1 MNFFEYFY
9 TFFHVT
15 YRISRYVFQSYF
27 IQPHPVL
34 HLLLSLA
41 RRWKDMDCDSMILEE
56 GDLVLE
62 DVEPVATGLL
72 RYAVLYYAVLN

>member
-1 MNFFEYFY
+1 
-9 TFFHVT
+9 
-15 YRISRYVFQSYF
+15 
-27 IQPHPVL
+27 
-34 HLLLSLA
+34 
-41 RRWKDMDCDSMILEE
+41 MILEE